1 MQRRK
6 VSTGSKDGS
15 MQSGS
20 KHQWI
25 ILVDAPTWKVEN
37 GFKSGYLLEL
47 EMMMLEK
54 IPGCK
59 LRAQPHIENK
69 WGR

>member
-1 MQRRK
+1 MAN
-6 VSTGSKDGS
+6 SS
-15 MQSGS
+15 
-20 KHQWI
+20 
-25 ILVDAPTWKVEN
+25 PTWKVEN
-37 GFKSGYLLEL
+37 GFKSGLLEL

-54 IPGCK
+54 IHGCK